1 MIEIIL
7 FILVTICIVIM
18 IISYIKIDIS
28 KYNIESEKID
38 KNLKIMLLS
47 DLHNRNI
54 KNKLVKIIS
63 DEDPD
68 IIVLCGDMVNNYPC
82 GSKNFINMLD
92 IFKNYK
98 TFYTYGNHEEE
109 ITHKNRINY
118 SKKICKTNIILLN
131 NLKSNLTI
139 NIKLF
144 GLCSEELEYVE
155 MKDRNVNYNYINDRI
170 GSINKNNYN
179 ILIAHNPIDADAYE
193 HYGFD
198 LVLSGHIH
206 GGIII
211 LPKLGGVFSPE
222 YRFFPKYYRGL
233 YTLKKM
239 KLIVSRGLG
248 FSKRLP
254 FRMFNPAEVVI
265 INLMKKK

>member
-1 MIEIIL
+1 
-7 FILVTICIVIM
+7 
-18 IISYIKIDIS
+18 
-28 KYNIESEKID
+28 
-38 KNLKIMLLS
+38 
-47 DLHNRNI
+47 
-54 KNKLVKIIS
+54 
-63 DEDPD
+63 
-68 IIVLCGDMVNNYPC
+68 
-82 GSKNFINMLD
+82 
-92 IFKNYK
+92 
-98 TFYTYGNHEEE
+98 
-109 ITHKNRINY
+109 
-118 SKKICKTNIILLN
+118 
-131 NLKSNLTI
+131 
-139 NIKLF
+139 
-144 GLCSEELEYVE
+144 
-155 MKDRNVNYNYINDRI
+155 MKDRNVNYDYINDRI

-179 ILIAHNPIDADAYE
+179 ILVAHNPTDADAYE
-193 HYGFD
+193 NYGFD